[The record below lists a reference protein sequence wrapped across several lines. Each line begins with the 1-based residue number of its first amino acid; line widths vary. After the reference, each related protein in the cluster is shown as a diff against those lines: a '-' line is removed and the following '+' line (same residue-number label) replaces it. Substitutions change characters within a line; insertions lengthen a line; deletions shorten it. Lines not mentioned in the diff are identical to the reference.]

1 MKEIHNIFQHIIFNM
16 LKKEVATV
24 SSCQRLHIIRL
35 ILLQPLLY
43 YTNDSNKRPNNLHAT
58 GFCSNIIFIIKIFI

>member
-1 MKEIHNIFQHIIFNM
+1 M

-43 YTNDSNKRPNNLHAT
+43 YTNDSSKRPNNLHAT

>member
-1 MKEIHNIFQHIIFNM
+1 M

-58 GFCSNIIFIIKIFI
+58 GFCSNIIFIIKISI